1 MAEDVPDRQRRE
13 SDVRQAERGGFT
25 WARTRAV
32 AFGVAV
38 ATAVAGCGGGGDV
51 AGGGGEVTT
60 SEVVQ
65 VAGVSRLAPSAGA
78 PVDEVVSGMN
88 AFAADLVKAAKADKN
103 FVFSPLS
110 VAYAF
115 AMLRVG
121 AKGKSADELD
131 KAFDLPSNFESAFN
145 ALTTALVSA
154 TSPPAPTPV
163 PTGEVD
169 HDPPPA
175 DPIFTIANALFTQRG
190 YDYVPDFLRTVTE
203 QFGGEV
209 RPLDFAGANDD
220 SVAAINRW
228 ADEKTRG
235 RIRQVFEHLDPMTRF
250 VLANAV
256 YLKADWKQPFSTYGE
271 QPFTVAGS
279 PVNVPMMHSE
289 RSVGY
294 SEGKNWKA
302 IELPYF
308 GDRLAMRILLPTGSA
323 TPADLLTPAVLT
335 ASAKTTPTEASLTM
349 PKWDFST
356 DLDLRKLMPALGV
369 EAIFQDGAADLS
381 GITTSERLFIDQA
394 LHKANIT
401 VDELGTVASAVT
413 AMSGVATSA
422 HLPPPLNL
430 TVDRAFAFAIVDT
443 KTGAPLFVGQVTDPR
458 AH

>member
-1 MAEDVPDRQRRE
+1 
-13 SDVRQAERGGFT
+13 
-25 WARTRAV
+25 V
-32 AFGVAV
+32 ALGVAV
-38 ATAVAGCGGGGDV
+38 ATALAGCAGGGDP
-51 AGGGGEVTT
+51 GEGDVTT

-65 VAGVSRLAPSAGA
+65 VAGVSRLAPAADA
-78 PVDEVVSGMN
+78 PVDEVVAGMN
-88 AFAADLVKAAKADKN
+88 AFAADLVKAAKADGN

-131 KAFDLPSNFESAFN
+131 KAFGLPDNFESAFN

-154 TSPPAPTPV
+154 TPPPAPTPV
-163 PTGEVD
+163 PTGEVE

-175 DPIFTIANALFTQRG
+175 DPVFTIANALFTQRG
-190 YDYVPDFLRTVTE
+190 YDYVPAFLRTLTE

-209 RPLDFAGANDD
+209 RPLDFAGANADAL
-220 SVAAINRW
+220 AAIDRW

-235 RIRQVFEHLDPMTRF
+235 RIRKVFDRLDPMTRF

-256 YLKADWKQPFSTYGE
+256 YLKADWKQPFSAYGE
-271 QPFTVAGS
+271 QSFTVAGGR
-279 PVNVPMMHSE
+279 VDVPMMHTE

-302 IELPYF
+302 VELPYF
-308 GDRLAMRILLPTGSA
+308 GDRLAMRILLPTGSTTA
-323 TPADLLTPAVLT
+323 ADLLTLAVLT
-335 ASAKTTPTEASLTM
+335 ASAKTKPTEAAITM

-356 DLDLRKLMPALGV
+356 DLDLRALMPALGV
-369 EAIFQDGAADLS
+369 EAIFQDGTADLS
-381 GITTSERLFIDQA
+381 GITTTERLFIDQA

-401 VDELGTVASAVT
+401 VDVLGTVASAFT
-413 AMSGVATSA
+413 AMSGVATA
-422 HLPPPLNL
+422 GHLPPPLNL
-430 TVDRAFAFAIVDT
+430 VIDRAFAFAIVDT